1 MLNPQ
6 YFKTI
11 IPAQRTPE
19 QIKLCLERQLKDP
32 DLQSISLDHKGR
44 VLVAGRVLRFLLEVK
59 QKPAG
64 QTTIVGKGYWSRTG
78 LILCGFLLFFP
89 LAVIYLAV
97 SWGAACR
104 FNRSVRQVV
113 QDSSASVALAADCPS
128 AQQEPAVPADHS
140 RDYIQDLERL
150 AYLHQKGALS
160 ADEYATQKQRI
171 LEQAHP

>member
-89 LAVIYLAV
+89 
-97 SWGAACR
+97 
-104 FNRSVRQVV
+104 
-113 QDSSASVALAADCPS
+113 
-128 AQQEPAVPADHS
+128 
-140 RDYIQDLERL
+140 
-150 AYLHQKGALS
+150 
-160 ADEYATQKQRI
+160 
-171 LEQAHP
+171 

>member
-64 QTTIVGKGYWSRTG
+64 QTT
-78 LILCGFLLFFP
+78 
-89 LAVIYLAV
+89 
-97 SWGAACR
+97 
-104 FNRSVRQVV
+104 NR
-113 QDSSASVALAADCPS
+113 
-128 AQQEPAVPADHS
+128 
-140 RDYIQDLERL
+140 
-150 AYLHQKGALS
+150 
-160 ADEYATQKQRI
+160 
-171 LEQAHP
+171 